1 MKPTVKAEELNKP
14 KVDLDY
20 TKTRSK
26 SIRRYGKNEKGMKV
40 VISQAEIIPLA
51 PPRTGNIAPKIRF
64 TKKQFKARMKSKAA
78 RQARKINRKSFV
90 KQGFA
95 EAQS

>member
-1 MKPTVKAEELNKP
+1 MKDVNRYKTEADTKSTKP

-20 TKTRSK
+20 TKTRPK

-40 VISQAEIIPLA
+40 VISQAEIIPIT
-51 PPRTGNIAPKIRF
+51 PPRTGNVAAKIRF

-78 RQARKINRKSFV
+78 RQARKINRNR
-90 KQGFA
+90 